1 MSVFIAIGGATGTG
15 KSQLSLDIAARL
27 RASGRGAQVIN
38 ADAMQLYRG
47 MDVGTA
53 KLAPGDREGVP
64 HHLLDVLDVTEDASV
79 AWYQEQARGLVE
91 EIEAEGDVPILV
103 GGSGL
108 YIAAVCFDLR
118 FPGTDPAVRAEL
130 EAELQLEGPGP
141 LFARLRALDPQAA
154 ATIDARNGRR
164 LVRALE
170 VIEVTG
176 EPFSA
181 QLPDQEARWRDVT
194 FAVVE
199 EHREVL
205 TPRLDARVER
215 MWESGLLEETQA
227 LAEAGLEQGGT
238 AKRAI
243 GYQQALAELR
253 GEMSRAEA
261 IAEAQLLTRKYAR
274 RQVSWFRRYE
284 SAVRAQSGEGFA
296 AQRILQ
302 AAGL

>member
-1 MSVFIAIGGATGTG
+1 
-15 KSQLSLDIAARL
+15 
-27 RASGRGAQVIN
+27 
-38 ADAMQLYRG
+38 MQLYRG

-53 KLAPGDREGVP
+53 KLAEDEREGVP
-64 HHLLDVLDVTEDASV
+64 HHLLDVLDVDEDASV
-79 AWYQEQARGLVE
+79 AWYQDQARGLIE
-91 EIEAEGDVPILV
+91 TIEAEGDIPILV

-118 FPGTDPAVRAEL
+118 FPGTDPAVRARL
-130 EAELQLEGPGP
+130 EAELEGDGPGQ
-141 LFARLRALDPQAA
+141 LFARLIELDPTAA
-154 ATIDARNGRR
+154 ATIDPRNGRR

-181 QLPDQEARWRDVT
+181 QLPDQEATWRDVT

-215 MWESGLLEETQA
+215 MWEAGLLEETEA
-227 LAEAGLEQGGT
+227 LAEIGLERGTT

-253 GEMSRAEA
+253 GELSRAEA

-284 SAVRAQSGEGFA
+284 RAVRAHSGEGFA

>member
-1 MSVFIAIGGATGTG
+1 MFIAIGGATGTG

-53 KLAPGDREGVP
+53 KLAPEDRQGVP

>member
-1 MSVFIAIGGATGTG
+1 MTVFITIGGATGTG
-15 KSQLSLDIAARL
+15 KSRLSLEVAARL
-27 RASGRGAQVIN
+27 RATGRGAQIIN

-47 MDVGTA
+47 MDIGTA
-53 KLAPGDREGVP
+53 KLSLEERVGVR
-64 HHLLDVLDVTEDASV
+64 HHLLDVLEVTEDASV
-79 AWYQEQARGLVE
+79 AWYQERARALIE
-91 EIEAEGDVPILV
+91 QIEAEGDVPILV

-108 YIAAVCFDLR
+108 YIAGVCFDLR
-118 FPGTDPAVRAEL
+118 FPGTDPQVRARL
-130 EAELQLEGPGP
+130 EAELESAGPGP
-141 LFARLRALDPQAA
+141 LFARLRELDPTAA
-154 ATIDARNGRR
+154 ATMDARNGRR

-181 QLPDQEARWRDVT
+181 QLPDQEATWRDVT

-215 MWESGLLEETQA
+215 MWESGLLEETEM
-227 LAEAGLEQGGT
+227 LAEAGLERGT
-238 AKRAI
+238 TARRAI
-243 GYQQALAELR
+243 GYQQALAQLR
-253 GEMSRAEA
+253 GQSSRAEA

-274 RQVSWFRRYE
+274 RQVSWFRRY
-284 SAVRAQSGEGFA
+284 SRAVRAHSGESFA
-296 AQRILQ
+296 AQRIIE

>member
-1 MSVFIAIGGATGTG
+1 MTVFITIGGATGTG
-15 KSQLSLDIAARL
+15 KSRLSLEVAARL
-27 RASGRGAQVIN
+27 RATGRGAQIIN

-47 MDVGTA
+47 MDIGTA
-53 KLAPGDREGVP
+53 KLSLEEREGVR
-64 HHLLDVLDVTEDASV
+64 HHLLDVLEVTEDASV
-79 AWYQEQARGLVE
+79 AWYQERARALIE
-91 EIEAEGDVPILV
+91 QIEAEGDVPILV

-108 YIAAVCFDLR
+108 YIAGVCFDLR
-118 FPGTDPAVRAEL
+118 FPGTDPQVRARL
-130 EAELQLEGPGP
+130 EAELESAGPGP
-141 LFARLRALDPQAA
+141 LFARLRELDPTAA
-154 ATIDARNGRR
+154 ATMDARNGRR

-181 QLPDQEARWRDVT
+181 QLPDQEATWRDVT

-215 MWESGLLEETQA
+215 MWESGLLEETEM
-227 LAEAGLEQGGT
+227 LAEAGLERGT
-238 AKRAI
+238 TARRAI
-243 GYQQALAELR
+243 GYQQALAQLR
-253 GEMSRAEA
+253 GQSSRAEA

-274 RQVSWFRRYE
+274 RQVSWFRRY
-284 SAVRAQSGEGFA
+284 SRAVRAHSGESFA
-296 AQRILQ
+296 AQRIIE

>member
-1 MSVFIAIGGATGTG
+1 MFIAIGGATGTG
-15 KSQLSLDIAARL
+15 KSQLSLDVAARL
-27 RASGRGAQVIN
+27 RASGRGAQIIN

-53 KLAPGDREGVP
+53 KLADEEREGVP

-79 AWYQEQARGLVE
+79 AWYQERARSLVE
-91 EIEAEGDVPILV
+91 TIEAEGDVPILV

-118 FPGTDPAVRAEL
+118 FPGTDPAVRARL
-130 EAELQLEGPGP
+130 EADLQNEGPGP
-141 LFARLRALDPQAA
+141 LYARLRELDPTAA
-154 ATIDARNGRR
+154 ASLDARNGRR

-181 QLPDQEARWRDVT
+181 QLPDQEATWRDVT

-215 MWESGLLEETQA
+215 MWASGLLEETEA
-227 LAEAGLEQGGT
+227 LAEIGLERGST

-253 GEMSRAEA
+253 GEMSRTEA

-284 SAVRAQSGEGFA
+284 RAIRAHSGEGFA

-302 AAGL
+302 AAGF

>member
-1 MSVFIAIGGATGTG
+1 MFIAIGGATGTG

-38 ADAMQLYRG
+38 ADAMQLYTG

-53 KLAPGDREGVP
+53 KLAPEDREGVP

-79 AWYQEQARGLVE
+79 AWYQEQARGLIE
-91 EIEAEGDVPILV
+91 EIEAGGDVPILV

-130 EAELQLEGPGP
+130 EEELELEGPGP

-253 GEMSRAEA
+253 GEMSRADA

>member
-1 MSVFIAIGGATGTG
+1 MFIAIGGATGTG

-53 KLAPGDREGVP
+53 KLAPEDREGVP

-79 AWYQEQARGLVE
+79 AWYQERARGLIE

-205 TPRLDARVER
+205 TPRLGARVER

>member
-53 KLAPGDREGVP
+53 KLAPEDREGVP

-79 AWYQEQARGLVE
+79 AWYQERARGLIE

-205 TPRLDARVER
+205 TPRLGARVER

>member
-1 MSVFIAIGGATGTG
+1 MFIAIGGATGTG

-53 KLAPGDREGVP
+53 KLAPEDREGVP

-79 AWYQEQARGLVE
+79 AWYQERARGLIE

-108 YIAAVCFDLR
+108 YVAAVCFDLR

-227 LAEAGLEQGGT
+227 LAEAGLEHGGT

-253 GEMSRAEA
+253 GEMSRADA

>member
-1 MSVFIAIGGATGTG
+1 MFIAIGGATGTG
-15 KSQLSLDIAARL
+15 KSQLSLDVAARL
-27 RASGRGAQVIN
+27 RASGRGAQIIN

-53 KLAPGDREGVP
+53 KLAEDEREGVP

-79 AWYQEQARGLVE
+79 AWYQERARSLVE
-91 EIEAEGDVPILV
+91 TVEAEGDVPILV

-118 FPGTDPAVRAEL
+118 FPGTDPAVRARL
-130 EAELQLEGPGP
+130 EADLQNEGPGP
-141 LFARLRALDPQAA
+141 LYARLRELDPTAA
-154 ATIDARNGRR
+154 ASLDARNGRR

-181 QLPDQEARWRDVT
+181 QLPDQEATWRDVT

-215 MWESGLLEETQA
+215 MWASGLLEETEA
-227 LAEAGLEQGGT
+227 LAEIGLERGST

-253 GEMSRAEA
+253 GEMSRTEA

-284 SAVRAQSGEGFA
+284 RAIRAHSGEGFA

-302 AAGL
+302 AAGF

>member
-1 MSVFIAIGGATGTG
+1 MFIAIGGATGTG
-15 KSQLSLDIAARL
+15 KSQLSLDVAARL
-27 RASGRGAQVIN
+27 RASGRGAQIIN

-53 KLAPGDREGVP
+53 KLSDEEREGVP

-79 AWYQEQARGLVE
+79 AWYQERARSCVE
-91 EIEAEGDVPILV
+91 TIEAQGDVPILV

-118 FPGTDPAVRAEL
+118 FPGTDPAVRARL
-130 EAELQLEGPGP
+130 EAELQNEGPGP
-141 LFARLRALDPQAA
+141 LFARLRELDPTAA
-154 ATIDARNGRR
+154 ATLDARNGRR

-181 QLPDQEARWRDVT
+181 QLPDQDATWRDVT

-215 MWESGLLEETQA
+215 MWESGLLEETEA
-227 LAEAGLEQGGT
+227 LAEIGLERGST

-253 GEMSRAEA
+253 GEMGRAEA

-284 SAVRAQSGEGFA
+284 SAIRAHSGEGFA
-296 AQRILQ
+296 AQRIVQ
-302 AAGL
+302 AAGF

>member
-1 MSVFIAIGGATGTG
+1 MFITIGGATGTG
-15 KSQLSLDIAARL
+15 KSRLSLEVAARL
-27 RASGRGAQVIN
+27 RATGRGAQIIN

-47 MDVGTA
+47 MDIGTA
-53 KLAPGDREGVP
+53 KLSLEEREGVR
-64 HHLLDVLDVTEDASV
+64 HHLLDVLEVTEDASV
-79 AWYQEQARGLVE
+79 AWYQERARALIE
-91 EIEAEGDVPILV
+91 QIEAEGDVPILV

-108 YIAAVCFDLR
+108 YIAGVCFDLR
-118 FPGTDPAVRAEL
+118 FPGTDPQVRARL
-130 EAELQLEGPGP
+130 EAELESDGPGP
-141 LFARLRALDPQAA
+141 LFARLREQDPTAA
-154 ATIDARNGRR
+154 ATMDARNGRR

-181 QLPDQEARWRDVT
+181 QLPDQEATWRDVT

-215 MWESGLLEETQA
+215 MWESGLLEETEM
-227 LAEAGLEQGGT
+227 LAEAGLERGT
-238 AKRAI
+238 TARRAI
-243 GYQQALAELR
+243 GYQQALAQLR
-253 GEMSRAEA
+253 GQSSRAEA

-274 RQVSWFRRYE
+274 RQVSWFRRY
-284 SAVRAQSGEGFA
+284 SRAVRAHSGESFA
-296 AQRILQ
+296 AQRIIE

>member
-1 MSVFIAIGGATGTG
+1 MFIAIGGATGTG

-38 ADAMQLYRG
+38 ADAMQLYTG

-53 KLAPGDREGVP
+53 KLAPEDREGVP

-79 AWYQEQARGLVE
+79 AWYQEQARGLIE

-130 EAELQLEGPGP
+130 EAELELEGPGP

-253 GEMSRAEA
+253 GEMSRADA

>member
-1 MSVFIAIGGATGTG
+1 MFIAIGGATGTG

-27 RASGRGAQVIN
+27 RASGRGAQVVN
-38 ADAMQLYRG
+38 ADAMQLYTG

-53 KLAPGDREGVP
+53 KLAPEDREGVP

-79 AWYQEQARGLVE
+79 AWYQEQARGLIE

-130 EAELQLEGPGP
+130 ETELELEGPAP

-154 ATIDARNGRR
+154 AAIDARNGRR

-253 GEMSRAEA
+253 GEMSRADA

>member
-1 MSVFIAIGGATGTG
+1 MFIAIGGATGTG
-15 KSQLSLDIAARL
+15 KSQLSLDVAARL
-27 RASGRGAQVIN
+27 RASGRGAQILN

-53 KLAPGDREGVP
+53 KLAEEERQGVP

-79 AWYQEQARGLVE
+79 AWYQEQARALIE
-91 EIEAEGDVPILV
+91 AIEAEGEVPILV

-118 FPGTDPAVRAEL
+118 FPGTDPAVRARL
-130 EAELQLEGPGP
+130 EAELLGSGPGP
-141 LFARLRALDPQAA
+141 LFARLRELDPTAA
-154 ATIDARNGRR
+154 GAIDPRNGRR

-181 QLPDQEARWRDVT
+181 QLPDQEATWRDVT

-215 MWESGLLEETQA
+215 MWESGLLEETEA
-227 LAEAGLEQGGT
+227 LAEVGLERGST

-253 GEMSRAEA
+253 GEVTRVEA

-284 SAVRAQSGEGFA
+284 RAIRTQSGEGFA

>member
-1 MSVFIAIGGATGTG
+1 MTVFITIGGATGTG
-15 KSQLSLDIAARL
+15 KSRLSLEVAARL
-27 RASGRGAQVIN
+27 RAAGRGAQIIN

-47 MDVGTA
+47 MDIGTA
-53 KLAPGDREGVP
+53 KLSVEEREGVQ
-64 HHLLDVLDVTEDASV
+64 HHLLDVLEVTEDASV
-79 AWYQEQARGLVE
+79 AWYQERARALIAQ
-91 EIEAEGDVPILV
+91 IEDEGDVPILV

-108 YIAAVCFDLR
+108 YIAGVCFDLR
-118 FPGTDPAVRAEL
+118 FPGTDPQIRARLDAEL
-130 EAELQLEGPGP
+130 ESDGPGP
-141 LFARLRALDPQAA
+141 LFARLRELDPTAA
-154 ATIDARNGRR
+154 ATMDARNGRR

-181 QLPDQEARWRDVT
+181 QLPDQEATWREVT

-215 MWESGLLEETQA
+215 MWDSGLLEETET
-227 LAEAGLEQGGT
+227 LAEAGLERGT
-238 AKRAI
+238 TARRAI
-243 GYQQALAELR
+243 GYQQALAQLR
-253 GEMSRAEA
+253 GQVTRAEA

-274 RQVSWFRRYE
+274 RQVSWFRRYRT
-284 SAVRAQSGEGFA
+284 AVRAHSGEGFA
-296 AQRILQ
+296 AQRIIE

>member
-1 MSVFIAIGGATGTG
+1 MFIAIGGATGTG

-53 KLAPGDREGVP
+53 KLAPEDREGVP

-79 AWYQEQARGLVE
+79 AWYQERARGLIE

>member
-1 MSVFIAIGGATGTG
+1 MFIAIGGATGTG

-53 KLAPGDREGVP
+53 KLAPEDREGVP

-79 AWYQEQARGLVE
+79 AWYQERARGLIE

-130 EAELQLEGPGP
+130 EAELQLDGPGP

-227 LAEAGLEQGGT
+227 LADAGLEQGGT

-253 GEMSRAEA
+253 GEMSRVDAV
-261 IAEAQLLTRKYAR
+261 AEAQLLTRKYAR

>member
-53 KLAPGDREGVP
+53 KLAPEDREGVP

-79 AWYQEQARGLVE
+79 AWYQERARGLIE

-130 EAELQLEGPGP
+130 EAELQLDGPGP

-227 LAEAGLEQGGT
+227 LADAGLEQGGT

-253 GEMSRAEA
+253 GEMSRVDAV
-261 IAEAQLLTRKYAR
+261 AEAQLLTRKYAR

>member
-53 KLAPGDREGVP
+53 KLAPEDREGVP

-79 AWYQEQARGLVE
+79 AWYQERARGLIE

>member
-1 MSVFIAIGGATGTG
+1 MFIAIGGATGTG
-15 KSQLSLDIAARL
+15 KSQLSLDVAARL
-27 RASGRGAQVIN
+27 RASGRGAQIIN

-53 KLAPGDREGVP
+53 KLAYEEREGVP

-79 AWYQEQARGLVE
+79 AWYQERARSLVE
-91 EIEAEGDVPILV
+91 TVEAEGDVPILV

-118 FPGTDPAVRAEL
+118 FPGTDPAVRARL
-130 EAELQLEGPGP
+130 EADLQNEGPGP
-141 LFARLRALDPQAA
+141 LYARLRELDPTAA
-154 ATIDARNGRR
+154 ASLDARNGRR

-181 QLPDQEARWRDVT
+181 QLPDQEATWRDVT

-215 MWESGLLEETQA
+215 MWASGLLEETEA
-227 LAEAGLEQGGT
+227 LAEIGLERGST

-253 GEMSRAEA
+253 GEMSRTEA

-284 SAVRAQSGEGFA
+284 RAIRAHSGEGFA

-302 AAGL
+302 AAGF

>member
-1 MSVFIAIGGATGTG
+1 
-15 KSQLSLDIAARL
+15 
-27 RASGRGAQVIN
+27 
-38 ADAMQLYRG
+38 MQLYRG
-47 MDVGTA
+47 MDIGTA
-53 KLAPGDREGVP
+53 KLPEHERAGVP
-64 HHLLDVLDVTEDASV
+64 HHLLDVLAVTEDASV
-79 AWYQEQARGLVE
+79 AWYQERARELVAQ
-91 EIEAEGDVPILV
+91 IEAEGDVPILV

-118 FPGTDPAVRAEL
+118 FPGTDPVVRARLEGEL
-130 EAELQLEGPGP
+130 ADGGPGP
-141 LFARLRALDPQAA
+141 LFARLRERDPVAA

-181 QLPDQEARWRDVT
+181 QLPDQESTWREVT

-215 MWESGLLEETQA
+215 MWDAGLLEETEA
-227 LAEAGLEQGGT
+227 LAEVGLERGAT

-274 RQVSWFRRYE
+274 RQVSWFRRYDT
-284 SAVRAQSGEGFA
+284 AVRAQSGEGFA
-296 AQRILQ
+296 AQRILE

>member
-1 MSVFIAIGGATGTG
+1 MFITIGGATGTG
-15 KSQLSLDIAARL
+15 KSRLSLEVAARL
-27 RASGRGAQVIN
+27 RATGRGAQIIN

-47 MDVGTA
+47 MDIGTA
-53 KLAPGDREGVP
+53 KLSLEEREGVR
-64 HHLLDVLDVTEDASV
+64 HHLLDVLEVTEDASV
-79 AWYQEQARGLVE
+79 AWYQERVRTLIEQ
-91 EIEAEGDVPILV
+91 IEAEGDVPILV

-108 YIAAVCFDLR
+108 YIAGVCFDLR
-118 FPGTDPAVRAEL
+118 FPGTDPQVRARL
-130 EAELQLEGPGP
+130 EAELESDGPGP
-141 LFARLRALDPQAA
+141 LFARLRELDPTAA
-154 ATIDARNGRR
+154 ATMDARNGRR

-181 QLPDQEARWRDVT
+181 QLPDQEATWRDVT

-215 MWESGLLEETQA
+215 MWESGLLEETEM
-227 LAEAGLEQGGT
+227 LAEAGLERGT
-238 AKRAI
+238 TARRAI
-243 GYQQALAELR
+243 GYQQALAQLR
-253 GEMSRAEA
+253 GQSSRAEA

-274 RQVSWFRRYE
+274 RQVSWFRRY
-284 SAVRAQSGEGFA
+284 SRAVRAHSGESFA
-296 AQRILQ
+296 AQRIIE

>member
-1 MSVFIAIGGATGTG
+1 MFITIGGATGTG
-15 KSQLSLDIAARL
+15 KSRLSLEVAARL
-27 RASGRGAQVIN
+27 RATGRGAQIIN

-47 MDVGTA
+47 MDIGTA
-53 KLAPGDREGVP
+53 KLSLEERVGVR
-64 HHLLDVLDVTEDASV
+64 HHLLDVLEVTEDASV
-79 AWYQEQARGLVE
+79 AWYQERARALIE
-91 EIEAEGDVPILV
+91 QIEAEGDVPILV

-108 YIAAVCFDLR
+108 YIAGVCFDLR
-118 FPGTDPAVRAEL
+118 FPGTDPQVRARL
-130 EAELQLEGPGP
+130 EAELESAGPGP
-141 LFARLRALDPQAA
+141 LFARLRELDPTAA
-154 ATIDARNGRR
+154 ATMDARNGRR

-181 QLPDQEARWRDVT
+181 QLPDQEATWRDVT

-215 MWESGLLEETQA
+215 MWESGLLEETEM
-227 LAEAGLEQGGT
+227 LAEAGLERGT
-238 AKRAI
+238 TARRAI
-243 GYQQALAELR
+243 GYQQALAQLR
-253 GEMSRAEA
+253 GQSSRAEA

-274 RQVSWFRRYE
+274 RQVSWFRRY
-284 SAVRAQSGEGFA
+284 SRAVRAHSGESFA
-296 AQRILQ
+296 AQRIIE

>member
-1 MSVFIAIGGATGTG
+1 MFIAIGGATGTG

>member
-1 MSVFIAIGGATGTG
+1 MTVFITIGGATGTG
-15 KSQLSLDIAARL
+15 KSRLSLEVAARL
-27 RASGRGAQVIN
+27 RATGRGAQIIN

-47 MDVGTA
+47 MDIGTA
-53 KLAPGDREGVP
+53 KLSLEEREGVR
-64 HHLLDVLDVTEDASV
+64 HHLLDVLEVTEDASV
-79 AWYQEQARGLVE
+79 AWYQERARALIE
-91 EIEAEGDVPILV
+91 QIEAEGDVPILV

-108 YIAAVCFDLR
+108 YIAGVCFDLR
-118 FPGTDPAVRAEL
+118 FPGTDPQVRARL
-130 EAELQLEGPGP
+130 EAELESDGPGP
-141 LFARLRALDPQAA
+141 LFARLREQDPTAA
-154 ATIDARNGRR
+154 ATMDARNGRR

-181 QLPDQEARWRDVT
+181 QLPDQEATWRDVT

-215 MWESGLLEETQA
+215 MWESGLLEETEM
-227 LAEAGLEQGGT
+227 LAEAGLERGT
-238 AKRAI
+238 TARRAI
-243 GYQQALAELR
+243 GYQQALAQLR
-253 GEMSRAEA
+253 GQSSRAEA

-274 RQVSWFRRYE
+274 RQVSWFRRY
-284 SAVRAQSGEGFA
+284 SRAVRAHSGESFA
-296 AQRILQ
+296 AQRIIE

>member
-1 MSVFIAIGGATGTG
+1 MFITIGGATGTG
-15 KSQLSLDIAARL
+15 KSRLSLEVAARL
-27 RASGRGAQVIN
+27 RATGRGAQIIN

-47 MDVGTA
+47 MDIGTA
-53 KLAPGDREGVP
+53 KLSLEEREGVR
-64 HHLLDVLDVTEDASV
+64 HHLLDVLEVTEDASV
-79 AWYQEQARGLVE
+79 AWYQERARALIE
-91 EIEAEGDVPILV
+91 QIEAEGDVPILV

-108 YIAAVCFDLR
+108 YIAGVCFDLR
-118 FPGTDPAVRAEL
+118 FPGTDPQVRARL
-130 EAELQLEGPGP
+130 EAELESAGPGP
-141 LFARLRALDPQAA
+141 LFARLRELDPTAA
-154 ATIDARNGRR
+154 ATMDARNGRR

-181 QLPDQEARWRDVT
+181 QLPDQEATWRDVT

-215 MWESGLLEETQA
+215 MWESGLLEETEM
-227 LAEAGLEQGGT
+227 LAEAGLERGT
-238 AKRAI
+238 TARRAI
-243 GYQQALAELR
+243 GYQQALAQLR
-253 GEMSRAEA
+253 GQSSRAEA

-274 RQVSWFRRYE
+274 RQVSWFRRY
-284 SAVRAQSGEGFA
+284 SRAVRAHSGESFA
-296 AQRILQ
+296 AQRIIE